1 MNNNDRL
8 TRLRYAV
15 DIKDDD
21 MLTLFSLGG
30 TTVTQEELLDYLTK
44 LPKEDKLAE
53 NIYKKPLDD
62 EKFERFLNGLI
73 TAQRGARDDGK
84 EAHLELNSKNANNIM
99 LKKVKI
105 AFSLTSH
112 DILDI
117 MALAGL
123 EISNSELS
131 AVLRKEGHR
140 NYKTCGDRYL
150 RYFLKGLAL
159 DYRSQEE

>member
-1 MNNNDRL
+1 
-8 TRLRYAV
+8 
-15 DIKDDD
+15 
-21 MLTLFSLGG
+21 
-30 TTVTQEELLDYLTK
+30 
-44 LPKEDKLAE
+44 
-53 NIYKKPLDD
+53 
-62 EKFERFLNGLI
+62 
-73 TAQRGARDDGK
+73 
-84 EAHLELNSKNANNIM
+84 M